1 MNITRG
7 VRSSEVGSVMAS
19 AWKPAAVSSASQT
32 WRLNSPVRCASWT
45 TRTEPSESRSR
56 NAYSDRIQVSVG
68 SGSHVHS
75 R

>member
-7 VRSSEVGSVMAS
+7 VRSCEVRSVMAS
-19 AWKPAAVSSASQT
+19 AWKPAPASSPSQT
-32 WRLNSPVRCASWT
+32 RRPNSPVRCSSWT
-45 TRTEPSESRSR
+45 TRTEPSVSRSK

>member
-1 MNITRG
+1 VNITRG
-7 VRSSEVGSVMAS
+7 VRSSEVRSVMAS

-32 WRLNSPVRCASWT
+32 WRLNSPVRCASST
-45 TRTEPSESRSR
+45 TRTEPSVSRSR
-56 NAYSDRIQVSVG
+56 NAYSDRIQVSLG